1 MKKKKKAS
9 TIPKPCVGALLI
21 SEPFN
26 PEPTFKRSVILI
38 SQHNAKGTIGFIV
51 NKPTQLKIYEAL
63 DDFPE
68 FDAYVYWGGSL
79 RLDSI
84 YYIHSIE
91 KLKGSHKIA
100 DGIYWGGDY
109 QQLKVMIEAGEI
121 TPDQI
126 KFLAGY
132 SGWHSRQLQ
141 KEIKTDNWWVTGA
154 DKYSILIEEPTI
166 MWGKV
171 LTNMG
176 HVYGIL
182 NDFPEDPGL
191 N

>member
-1 MKKKKKAS
+1 MKRKAS
-9 TIPKPCVGALLI
+9 SMPKPRVGALLI

-26 PEPTFKRSVILI
+26 PEPTFKRSVVLI
-38 SQHNAKGTIGFIV
+38 SQHNTKGSIGFIV

-68 FDAYVYWGGSL
+68 IDAVVYWGGSI

-91 KLKGSHKIA
+91 NLKGAHKITE
-100 DGIYWGGDY
+100 GVYWGGDY
-109 QQLKVMIEAGEI
+109 DQLKMMIEAGDVAA
-121 TPDQI
+121 DQI

-132 SGWHSRQLQ
+132 SGWNAKELE
-141 KEIKTDNWWVTGA
+141 KEISADNWWVTGA
-154 DKYSILIEEPTI
+154 DKYSILIEEPTV

-171 LTNMG
+171 LTGMG

>member
-1 MKKKKKAS
+1 MKKKVS
-9 TIPKPCVGALLI
+9 SLPKPRVGALLI

-26 PEPTFKRSVILI
+26 PEPTFKRSVVLI

-51 NKPTQLKIYEAL
+51 NKPTQLKVHEAL

-68 FDAYVYWGGSL
+68 IDAVVYWGGAI

-84 YYIHSIE
+84 YYVHSIE
-91 KLKGSHKIA
+91 NLKGAHKIA

-109 QQLKVMIEAGEI
+109 SQLKVMIEAGEVNS
-121 TPDQI
+121 DQI

-132 SGWHSRQLQ
+132 SGWQGKQLE
-141 KEIKTDNWWVTGA
+141 KEISSDNWWVTGA

-171 LTNMG
+171 LTSMG